1 MASRVGGWA
10 ALKGFSRSS
19 GFDQEGRRTAPQVV
33 VPIAAHPFGE
43 VVLRRR
49 FAAGLT
55 HLAASDVLNNAV
67 RRRRR
72 GAVIGRRAPR
82 TGARSSP
89 RQRLVRSS
97 GLAGAERRLARA

>member
-10 ALKGFSRSS
+10 ELKGFSRSS
-19 GFDQEGRRTAPQVV
+19 GSDQEWRRTAPQVV
-33 VPIAAHPFGE
+33 GPIAAHPFGE

-49 FAAGLT
+49 FAAGLM

-72 GAVIGRRAPR
+72 GAVIVQERCEP
-82 TGARSSP
+82 ARDAARVSDSLGH
-89 RQRLVRSS
+89 RVWRS
-97 GLAGAERRLARA
+97 AERRVA